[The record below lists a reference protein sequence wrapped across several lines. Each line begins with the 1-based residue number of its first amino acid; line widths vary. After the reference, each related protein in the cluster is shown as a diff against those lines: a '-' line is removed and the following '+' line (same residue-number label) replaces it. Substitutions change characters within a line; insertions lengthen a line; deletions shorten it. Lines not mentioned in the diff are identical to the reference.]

1 MITLSGQV
9 TSFIV
14 EFLTSMIYL
23 AQIFYHDLADPSH
36 QPILLIFASTI
47 ISCVQLGSSHELK
60 RFVKSLIERW
70 KKKVVFE
77 FILAKYKTDL
87 YNILAWLN
95 ANFNYDFFK
104 LQLTFLSGH
113 VSFLILHSLPLLRT
127 NFFLYKIILFC
138 ELLYSI

>member
-1 MITLSGQV
+1 MIQFKLFRNRKNVITLSGQV

-60 RFVKSLIERW
+60 RFVKSLIE
-70 KKKVVFE
+70 K
-77 FILAKYKTDL
+77 
-87 YNILAWLN
+87 
-95 ANFNYDFFK
+95 
-104 LQLTFLSGH
+104 
-113 VSFLILHSLPLLRT
+113 
-127 NFFLYKIILFC
+127 
-138 ELLYSI
+138 

>member
-1 MITLSGQV
+1 MILDNQGLFYFKEVPVPKYVLYMIQFKLFRNRKNVITLSGQV

-60 RFVKSLIERW
+60 RFVKSLIEKW

-77 FILAKYKTDL
+77 FILAKYVTDL

-95 ANFNYDFFK
+95 TNFNYDFF
-104 LQLTFLSGH
+104 
-113 VSFLILHSLPLLRT
+113 LRT
-127 NFFLYKIILFC
+127 
-138 ELLYSI
+138 